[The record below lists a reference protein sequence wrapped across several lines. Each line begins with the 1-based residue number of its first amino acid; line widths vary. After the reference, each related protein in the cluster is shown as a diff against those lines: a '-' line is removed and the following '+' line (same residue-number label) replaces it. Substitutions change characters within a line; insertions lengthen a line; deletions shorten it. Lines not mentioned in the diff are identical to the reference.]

1 MKTPTQRL
9 MRSRSDRMVGG
20 VAGGIARYLGVD
32 PVVVRLVFVVLA
44 LMQGV
49 GLLTYLIMLV
59 IMPSEPRTAAS
70 NGTGAGS
77 QAFVQG
83 GPARTPRYDPMT
95 GEPIDPEEE
104 EIPVHNINR
113 EGADPQ
119 TAQMRRNWLLGVV
132 LIGLGA
138 FFMLRMLMPDLLPF
152 VVPALLIAG
161 GVFLMQRSNRKQP
174 S

>member
-1 MKTPTQRL
+1 
-9 MRSRSDRMVGG
+9 
-20 VAGGIARYLGVD
+20 
-32 PVVVRLVFVVLA
+32 
-44 LMQGV
+44 
-49 GLLTYLIMLV
+49 
-59 IMPSEPRTAAS
+59 
-70 NGTGAGS
+70 
-77 QAFVQG
+77 
-83 GPARTPRYDPMT
+83 MT